1 MRKNESKLVPQATD
15 VEEIVLGALLLD
27 KDAILE
33 IIDILSVDSFY
44 KTEHKKVYEA
54 ILELNNNSEAID
66 LVTVPQQLIK
76 KGELEMVGGAY
87 AISKLTNK
95 VSSAANIETHARI
108 LKQKEIA
115 RSLITLSN
123 EILDSAYDETV
134 DVLDITEHLLTEAY
148 NIDTNDRGSSV
159 ETNTEL
165 LRQLRR
171 DIETANTKQGIT
183 GLTTGI
189 QKIDQLYGGYQK
201 GHMIVKAGR
210 PGCLSGDTVIYVSRK
225 KDGSG
230 RWYRLKDIYEKYNNL
245 SIKNKWNLD
254 LKSSINSF
262 KYDIN
267 MTGLNEI
274 EGVVYSGIKTTYL
287 VETESGNKI
296 RATLDHK
303 FLTDKNNIFKRLKDL
318 SAGDFVFIRKKAEKS
333 VKKKD
338 NRETIYKRMPYYPSA
353 RVKMVGKHKYH
364 RITKCRAVYDSNL
377 NGITLDDFLNEVTNN
392 PLHTLVFSDLRM
404 DIHHIDEDP
413 TNDSIENLELL
424 TKEDHREKHKKSNR
438 IKLGLCNI
446 YKDKIISITEYG
458 EEPTYDIQMKA
469 PYHNFI
475 AEGIVVH
482 NSGKSSHALCEASH
496 MAIEQGKSVLF
507 FSLEM
512 TSLELMRRLIAINT
526 EIPLTRMQEGNMS
539 ASDWDSYNTHASI
552 IMDSK
557 IKIIDTPGLSLN
569 SIRRI
574 AKKHA
579 MRFGL
584 DAIYIDYLQ
593 LITHYIKGGNRE
605 QEISIISRSLK
616 ALSKEINVPIVAL
629 AQLSRAVEQ
638 RGGAKKPILSDLRES
653 GSIEQDADSVQ
664 FLYRPEYYGITEDEE
679 GNDLNGKGFLL
690 IAKNRHGATKDI
702 DMRFIGTLT
711 KFTDWSEQQSDFQ
724 EEPYDPNAG
733 MENSQDFDS
742 DSPF

>member
-1 MRKNESKLVPQATD
+1 MRKNESKLVPQAID
-15 VEEIVLGALLLD
+15 VEEVVLGALLLD

-33 IIDILSVDSFY
+33 VIDVLSINSFY
-44 KTEHKKVYEA
+44 KTEHQKVYEA
-54 ILELNNNSEAID
+54 ILDLNNNSEAID
-66 LVTVPQQLIK
+66 LVTVTQKLMK
-76 KGELEMVGGAY
+76 KGELNMVGGAY
-87 AISKLTNK
+87 AVSSLTDR

-148 NIDTNDRGSSV
+148 NIDTDDRGSSV

-171 DIETANTKQGIT
+171 DIEQANTKQGIT

-189 QKIDQLYGGYQK
+189 QKLDHLYGGYQK

-210 PGCLSGDTVIYVSRK
+210 PA
-225 KDGSG
+225 
-230 RWYRLKDIYEKYNNL
+230 
-245 SIKNKWNLD
+245 
-254 LKSSINSF
+254 
-262 KYDIN
+262 
-267 MTGLNEI
+267 M
-274 EGVVYSGIKTTYL
+274 
-287 VETESGNKI
+287 
-296 RATLDHK
+296 
-303 FLTDKNNIFKRLKDL
+303 
-318 SAGDFVFIRKKAEKS
+318 
-333 VKKKD
+333 
-338 NRETIYKRMPYYPSA
+338 
-353 RVKMVGKHKYH
+353 
-364 RITKCRAVYDSNL
+364 
-377 NGITLDDFLNEVTNN
+377 
-392 PLHTLVFSDLRM
+392 
-404 DIHHIDEDP
+404 
-413 TNDSIENLELL
+413 
-424 TKEDHREKHKKSNR
+424 
-438 IKLGLCNI
+438 
-446 YKDKIISITEYG
+446 
-458 EEPTYDIQMKA
+458 
-469 PYHNFI
+469 
-475 AEGIVVH
+475 
-482 NSGKSSHALCEASH
+482 GKSAQALCEASH

-539 ASDWDSYNTHASI
+539 ASDWTAYNTHASI

-593 LITHYIKGGNRE
+593 LITHFTKGGNRE

-616 ALSKEINVPIVAL
+616 ALAKELNVPLIAL
-629 AQLSRAVEQ
+629 AQLSRAVES
-638 RGGAKKPILSDLRES
+638 RGGAKKPMLSDLRES

-664 FLYRPEYYGITEDEE
+664 FLYRPEYYGITEDED
-679 GNDLNGKGFLL
+679 GNDLRDKGFIL
-690 IAKNRHGATKDI
+690 IAKNRHGSTKDI

-711 KFTDWSEQQSDFQ
+711 KFTDWSEQSIGFEQ
-724 EEPYDPNAG
+724 EPYDPNAG
-733 MENSQDFDS
+733 MDMNNNFDN
-742 DSPF
+742 DVPF